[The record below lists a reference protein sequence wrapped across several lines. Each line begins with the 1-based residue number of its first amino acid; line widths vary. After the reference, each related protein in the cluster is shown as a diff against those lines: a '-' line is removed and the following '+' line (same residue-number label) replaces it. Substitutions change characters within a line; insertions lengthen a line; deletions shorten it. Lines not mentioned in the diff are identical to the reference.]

1 LTAILALALAVAAPP
16 SPAGVPSPVALGL
29 ARAVRAPGARL
40 EVADYQASLPPGCAV
55 ARADPSS
62 PVAAS
67 GRVAL
72 RLFGA
77 LPGGAPCD
85 GWAWARVRLFAP
97 ALVTTRPV
105 RAGEPLAEAV
115 ASGEREIVPG
125 RAPLARLP
133 AGAVAERPLA
143 SGLVVEERDL
153 RTGPRPG
160 EPVAVVVRLG
170 GLLVEQPG
178 HAVACSRGR
187 ACALMP
193 SGRRVEGTFED
204 GRIVVESP

>member
-1 LTAILALALAVAAPP
+1 MSV
-16 SPAGVPSPVALGL
+16 
-29 ARAVRAPGARL
+29 PGARL
-40 EVADYQASLPPGCAV
+40 EVVDYQPSLPAGCGV
-55 ARADPSS
+55 ARADAPG

-72 RLFGA
+72 RLSGT

-85 GWAWARVRLFAP
+85 GWAWARVRVFGP
-97 ALVTTRPV
+97 ALVVTRAL

-115 ASGEREIVPG
+115 APGEREIAPG

-143 SGLVVEERDL
+143 SGMFVEERDL
-153 RTGPRPG
+153 RLGPRPG

-193 SGRRVEGTFED
+193 SGRRVEGSFEN
-204 GRIVVESP
+204 GRIVVGSP